1 MLAQPS
7 TRLLANLLA
16 QLLAFALAAGSV
28 AAHGA
33 GPGPGQGPLVE
44 GHGAATLAALHLQP
58 DPAPMSARYAVTIT
72 PARAGRSVPAGQHDW
87 YFHRDR
93 KQVALLKGNIDE
105 AWHRN
110 ERGHLRFERVF
121 HEDGRAVDYSTGELL
136 TLNVHADWTALSSF
150 IDPRDLLNLRVQSRT
165 GRGAEQRLRLVGVVG
180 GESWTVDWLPALQL
194 PARLVR
200 SSRERGVIRLE
211 LKQQASVAPLH
222 WPRPGARSADYL
234 RLDAADFGD
243 MDYETVVRKSEALDI
258 RLGWRTA
265 HAHD

>member
-1 MLAQPS
+1 MLTWPS
-7 TRLLANLLA
+7 TRLLATLLA
-16 QLLAFALAAGSV
+16 QLLSFALAACSV
-28 AAHGA
+28 TAHGA
-33 GPGPGQGPLVE
+33 EPGQGPLLE

-87 YFHRDR
+87 YFHRDA

-105 AWHRN
+105 AWHRD

-121 HEDGRAVDYSTGELL
+121 HEDARAVDYSTGELM

-211 LKQQASVAPLH
+211 LKQQANVAPQH
-222 WPRPGARSADYL
+222 WPRPGVRSADYL